1 VGDGLD
7 VHSALRR
14 RDEHGAVVRAVE
26 EDGEVQL
33 AVEVDALVDQN
44 LGENRKKKVW
54 HQEKSKDD

>member
-1 VGDGLD
+1 
-7 VHSALRR
+7 
-14 RDEHGAVVRAVE
+14 VRAVE